1 VVAVPVSKKLDRP
14 PRVMVSVRL
23 LSKFMP
29 TVVQRQPDDFFG
41 ALTVEATE
49 HGVRASYRSLTQRW
63 EQGWCPYSDID
74 PNPMTWETGEG
85 SWSHV
90 AWRVLP
96 VGLAASLMVSDDL
109 RRPVAAVT
117 VFIAAGMFLQQFI
130 KRRFLAFYTVGGG
143 QLFTLKM
150 PSGQEVV
157 NYVLARVAE
166 SKRDKLLEE

>member
-1 VVAVPVSKKLDRP
+1 
-14 PRVMVSVRL
+14 
-23 LSKFMP
+23 
-29 TVVQRQPDDFFG
+29 
-41 ALTVEATE
+41 
-49 HGVRASYRSLTQRW
+49 
-63 EQGWCPYSDID
+63 
-74 PNPMTWETGEG
+74 MTWETGEG